1 MKLSLTFSHFL
12 IVNKLSLSLSLSRAR
27 ALSLSLSL
35 SLGPTTDSGELRAY
49 TRSPRL
55 TVTNG
60 QRRSTQARL
69 HCRKYALTLGYVRN
83 AMFGA

>member
-12 IVNKLSLSLSLSRAR
+12 IVNKLSLSLSSLSRA
-27 ALSLSLSL
+27 LSLSL